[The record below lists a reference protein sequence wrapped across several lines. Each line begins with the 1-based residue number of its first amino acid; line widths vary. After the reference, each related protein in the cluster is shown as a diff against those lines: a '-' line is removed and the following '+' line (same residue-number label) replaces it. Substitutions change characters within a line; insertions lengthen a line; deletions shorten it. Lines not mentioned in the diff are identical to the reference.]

1 MNYQVKIQDKEYKK
15 IILKNQKKTL
25 ELSIEEFKN
34 FNKIKFFHDDIIN
47 YDETTKIINNIVN
60 TNIKRKKIVGIL
72 EINKKMIYSLN
83 SRKNPYFL
91 FTPLLKCYPKFYVCI
106 NDKKMKNTNGK
117 FYITIKYNIW
127 NKKLPYGVLNKF
139 IGKVGEK
146 ENEIEKLLNYYEIDT
161 KKYKLHKKFKVS
173 QKSKIYDYIE
183 NNELKEYIDMR
194 NQNTISID
202 PKGSKDIDD
211 ALSIEY
217 LEDQKYKV
225 GIHISDVSFWYNK
238 FDLKYFLRN
247 NRYSTVY
254 LKDKKFNLY
263 PTILSDFLMSLI
275 KGKDR
280 LSLSLFIIFDKDSK
294 VIEYYF
300 KNTILNINRNFC
312 YKKVDNILKDE
323 KLYKNNKD
331 LFELFNISKKLK
343 YNEEF
348 DSHNMIENYMILA
361 NQITAEYLIKNNKN
375 PILRYHKSPDYKIP
389 FEKIENNEL
398 KNFIKI
404 FQLKSAEYK
413 VYKNDEEFNYYHYGL
428 DLKYYTHYTS
438 PIRRFTDLVI
448 HFKIKEILYEQKEE
462 ILYDI
467 NELNKVNKNLRK
479 MDREMRQLEILDN
492 INKDTIFN
500 SYLIDYKD
508 NILYFYIPEIKYF
521 FKKIIYD
528 NDDILINIDFILNNE
543 HISIINVKN
552 DKSII
557 LQKYFSYKISINK
570 ISNMNEYNY
579 RLINKN
585 FLEILN

>member
-1 MNYQVKIQDKEYKK
+1 MEYTVNIKDREYKK
-15 IILKNQKKTL
+15 IILTNKESEL
-25 ELSIEEFKN
+25 ELSIEDFKN
-34 FNKIKFFHDDIIN
+34 FNKFKIFQDDTIN
-47 YDETTKIINNIVN
+47 YDKTTKMINNIAN

-72 EINKKMIYSLN
+72 EINKKMIYGLN

-91 FTPLLKCYPKFYVCI
+91 FTPLLNCYPKFYVCI
-106 NDKKMKNTNGK
+106 NDKKMKNTNGR

-127 NKKLPYGVLNKF
+127 NKKLPYGILNKF

-146 ENEIEKLLNYYEIDT
+146 KNEIEKLLNYYEIDT
-161 KKYKLHKKFKVS
+161 KKYKLQKNFKVS

-183 NNELKEYIDMR
+183 KNDLKDYIDLR

-217 LEDQKYKV
+217 LPDKKYKV
-225 GIHISDVSFWYNK
+225 GIHIADVSFWYNK
-238 FDLKYFLRN
+238 FNLKYFLK
-247 NRYSTVY
+247 NRFSTVY

-263 PTILSDFLMSLI
+263 PTILSDYLMSLI
-275 KGKDR
+275 KGEDR

-294 VIEYYF
+294 VIDYDF

-312 YKKVDNILKDE
+312 YKKVDNILKDK

-331 LFELFNISKKLK
+331 LFELFNISKRLK
-343 YNEEF
+343 YNQEF

-361 NQITAEYLIKNNKN
+361 NQITAEYLINNNKN

-389 FEKIENNEL
+389 LEKIENNEL
-398 KNFIKI
+398 KKFMKI

-413 VYKNDEEFNYYHYGL
+413 VYENNENFNYYHYGL
-428 DLKYYTHYTS
+428 DLKHYTHYTS

-448 HFKIKEILYEQKEE
+448 HFKIKEVLYNEKEE
-462 ILYDI
+462 ISYDI
-467 NELNKVNKNLRK
+467 NKLNEVNKNLRK
-479 MDREMRQLEILDN
+479 MDREMKQLEILEN
-492 INKDTIFN
+492 IKSNQIFD
-500 SYLIDYKD
+500 SYLIDYKE
-508 NILYFYIPEIKYF
+508 NYLFFYIPEIKYF
-521 FKKIIYD
+521 FKKKIYH
-528 NDDILINIDFILNNE
+528 NDDILINIDFIINKENINIISKKNN
-543 HISIINVKN
+543 K
-552 DKSII
+552 KII
-557 LQKYFSYKISINK
+557 LEKYFSYKISINK

-579 RLINKN
+579 QLINKN